1 MQGLLN
7 LNKPSGMTSRAALD
21 QAVRWFPRKLKAGH
35 TGTLD
40 PLASGVLVLALGS
53 ATRLVDLV
61 QRMPKLY
68 RTRILLGARSDTLDA
83 DGRVENVSIPV
94 IPDVESIRQVLAG
107 QVGEILQR
115 PPAFSAVKVNG
126 RRAYDLARAGQAV
139 EISPRPVRIDRI
151 EVLSYTWP
159 LLELEVECG
168 GGTYIRSIAR
178 DLGDALGC
186 GGLVQTLV
194 RTRIGPFT
202 LGDALDLAEVNHDT
216 LIARLLP
223 ARSATANLPS
233 ISLDEDQTRSV
244 SQGRALDAASL
255 FPGSVPQG
263 EIALLDA
270 QGRLLGLGECD
281 GVRWIHPRKV
291 LV

>member
-1 MQGLLN
+1 M
-7 LNKPSGMTSRAALD
+7 PLD

-126 RRAYDLARAGQAV
+126 RALT
-139 EISPRPVRIDRI
+139 
-151 EVLSYTWP
+151 TWP
-159 LLELEVECG
+159 E
-168 GGTYIRSIAR
+168 R
-178 DLGDALGC
+178 
-186 GGLVQTLV
+186 V
-194 RTRIGPFT
+194 RRWRFLPGPY
-202 LGDALDLAEVNHDT
+202 
-216 LIARLLP
+216 
-223 ARSATANLPS
+223 
-233 ISLDEDQTRSV
+233 
-244 SQGRALDAASL
+244 AST
-255 FPGSVPQG
+255 
-263 EIALLDA
+263 
-270 QGRLLGLGECD
+270 
-281 GVRWIHPRKV
+281 V
-291 LV
+291 LRC